1 MATVEHRVLDAEDIE
16 RYQRSLDEYGNDV
29 LRIITKD
36 ARRIPFSMNAAQRI
50 VHKLLSDQM
59 REHGHIR
66 AIILKARQEG
76 ISTYTAARFFRRVT
90 LYENQSALVIAD
102 ERKRG
107 QKLFKI
113 YEEFDKRQ
121 PGWIAPAK
129 QHARR
134 GWNLHYDTA
143 LGEGLNSELNVETAK
158 DEDIGRASTLQAVHA
173 SELAFW
179 DNPEVAWTSLM
190 QAVPDRGSE
199 VIIESTANGV
209 GNMFHQMWLDAEAGE
224 SDFIPIFL
232 PWWIHEEYTVEL
244 TPSQKAE
251 LAETLNVDEQK
262 MIEVGYELNG
272 ELHPLTIEQVAWRR
286 MTIRNKLR
294 GDESLFRQE
303 YPATAR
309 EAFLVSGNCFFDE
322 DALLEYENDTFEP
335 TRYRLVWHRNGVQRS
350 PAMRGHLRVW
360 EDVKA
365 DGEYVIFVDTATGKK
380 ADKRESIYASDREQ
394 GGRDFSCAYV
404 YEVNAR
410 AYVAEYHSKEP
421 PEVFAEKVFALGYL
435 YSYPNRR
442 TKGRLPA
449 LLGVERNHKSGETVV
464 DLLKRWD
471 YPNLFR
477 DRTLNR
483 RLNRMTPA
491 VGWVSTEAKRQVM
504 IDDFSGLIREHALG
518 IFDADLVRECFTF
531 IRDDDGKAQAQEGC
545 HDDRV
550 IAAAGCIQ
558 MARHHY
564 APALSSGRTLVRR
577 GGPVGHLVGEEASDG
592 RKDTGGPEA
601 NGIRRG
607 EPGEPRR
614 QRAAVTSAGGR

>member
-1 MATVEHRVLDAEDIE
+1 MTETVTHEVHDGAEIAAYQASLVDYAEGVLKI
-16 RYQRSLDEYGNDV
+16 V
-29 LRIITKD
+29 TKD
-36 ARRIPFSMNAAQRI
+36 ARMIPFTFNAAQRI
-50 VHKLLSDQM
+50 VHARLSEQM
-59 REHGHIR
+59 RMQGNIR

-113 YEEFDKRQ
+113 YELFDRRQ

-158 DEDIGRASTLQAVHA
+158 DSDVGRASTLQAVHA

-179 DNPEVAWTSLM
+179 DNPEEAWTALM
-190 QAVPDRGSE
+190 QAVPDHGSE
-199 VIIESTANGV
+199 VIVESTANGV
-209 GNMFHQMWLDAEAGE
+209 GNLFHNLWLAAESGE

-232 PWWIHEEYTVEL
+232 PWWIHEEYRMEVPDPGEL
-244 TPSQKAE
+244 LASLSHAE
-251 LAETLNVDEQK
+251 RK
-262 MIEVGYELNG
+262 MMSEGYELDG
-272 ELHPLTIEQVAWRR
+272 TMHPLSLEQVAWRR
-286 MTIRNKLR
+286 ATIRNKLN
-294 GDESLFRQE
+294 GDEALFRQE

-322 DALLEYENDTFEP
+322 DALLEYEATVVEP
-335 TRYRLVWHRNGVQRS
+335 KRYRLVWHRNGVQRS

-360 EDVKA
+360 DDPERDA
-365 DGEYVIFVDTATGKK
+365 EYVIFADTATGKK
-380 ADKRESIYASDREQ
+380 ADKRESIYASDREA

-404 YEVNAR
+404 YDIHR
-410 AYVAEYHSKEP
+410 RKLVAKYHSREA
-421 PEVFAEKVFALGYL
+421 PEVFAEKVYALGYL

-464 DLLKRWD
+464 ALLKEWN

-483 RLNRMTPA
+483 RLNKMTPA
-491 VGWVSTEAKRQVM
+491 VGWVTTEAKRNVM
-504 IDDFSGLIREHALG
+504 LDEFSAMIREHT
-518 IFDADLVRECFTF
+518 IDITDAELVRECFTF
-531 IRDDDGKAQAQEGC
+531 IRDDDGKPQAQEGC

-550 IAAAGCIQ
+550 IAAAGCVQ

-577 GGPVGHLVGEEASDG
+577 GGPVGHLVSEEGGSDG
-592 RKDTGGPEA
+592 WQDDGDPQTD
-601 NGIRRG
+601 GIRRR
-607 EPGEPRR
+607 EPRESDR
-614 QRAAVTSAGGR
+614 ERAPV